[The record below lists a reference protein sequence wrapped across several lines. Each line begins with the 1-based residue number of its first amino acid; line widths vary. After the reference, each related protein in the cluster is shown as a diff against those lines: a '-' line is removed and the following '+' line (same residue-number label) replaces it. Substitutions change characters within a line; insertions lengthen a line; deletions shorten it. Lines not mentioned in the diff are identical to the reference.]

1 MDKKKALE
9 DKAKALLAL
18 QKESYL
24 KAELQTL
31 LQWKLGPENYSE
43 HSKKGIR
50 DLQALWISHSNDPNP
65 PDLIIPPALEEPS
78 VPTLDETELGR
89 AKQNQFEVALRTAT
103 TYDNEQLEQL
113 ARVITGLRQERG
125 VTAAATEV

>member
-1 MDKKKALE
+1 M
-9 DKAKALLAL
+9 
-18 QKESYL
+18 
-24 KAELQTL
+24 
-31 LQWKLGPENYSE
+31 QWKLGPENYSE

-78 VPTLDETELGR
+78 VLKLDETELGC